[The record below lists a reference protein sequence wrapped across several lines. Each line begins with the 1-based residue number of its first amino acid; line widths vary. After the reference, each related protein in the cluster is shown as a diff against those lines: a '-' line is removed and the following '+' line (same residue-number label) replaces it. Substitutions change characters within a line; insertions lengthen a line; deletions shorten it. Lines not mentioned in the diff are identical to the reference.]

1 MPETLTQSAISKL
14 EYKQQALFAGGLI
27 VMKKKDGRGAT
38 VYVQK
43 KYPTRLRN
51 GRSPV
56 CRAIVGYYP
65 DQSIDDLQA
74 EAARARTLI
83 SKGINPAEAKAEAVA
98 SAAATGLE
106 KDRRATTLN
115 QLLISYDE
123 VSNNKAST
131 KRGRRSS
138 IERHY
143 SEWMDSP
150 ASSITTDMINRHL
163 KTDNENRAGGAETA
177 FRYLKSVLQYG
188 VTTKELMLRNPCI
201 GVNKSLRRRVIADP
215 NKKNLV
221 PSTCQKILSII
232 GHLSSSHSPLHPFIY
247 AGRNSVSIKQSDVTR
262 SMQIQLHACSLLLL
276 TGLRKSDLLG
286 LKWSEVHLE
295 EQDYASER
303 RRAKG
308 PYIELIQGKRS
319 TPHAIPV
326 TSHMLRS
333 FNRLSELRV
342 NQYVFPSP
350 RPALKEA
357 APIKSV
363 KGAAKLLNRLV
374 RSDIPIHAAACRT
387 TFASSAN
394 EVGYSLDAIDLMR
407 GYRGYVQSR
416 GSALNHYV
424 GEHVETYRDR
434 FEQVNAFQLYGSSYR
449 EYLEK
454 FKDRPVKDIEYTT
467 PEIQRVLELMDE
479 EGFDNPTMPEQIEWV
494 KNLIKAEGPSLPSLT
509 IS

>member
-1 MPETLTQSAISKL
+1 MPETLTQSAINKL
-14 EYKQQALFAGGLI
+14 EYKQQASFAGGLI
-27 VMKKKDGRGAT
+27 VMKNKDGRRAT

-43 KYPTRLRN
+43 KYPKRLRN

-56 CRAIVGYYP
+56 CRFIVGYYP
-65 DQSIDDLQA
+65 DQSIDDIQA
-74 EAARARTLI
+74 EASKARTLI
-83 SKGINPAEAKAEAVA
+83 SNGINPTEAKAEALE
-98 SAAATGLE
+98 SAAATVLE

-115 QLLISYDE
+115 ELLISYDE
-123 VSNNKAST
+123 VSDNKAST
-131 KRGRRSS
+131 QRGRRTS

-143 SEWMDSP
+143 SDWMDLP
-150 ASSITTDMINRHL
+150 ANSITTDMINRHL
-163 KTDNENRAGGAETA
+163 KADNENRAGGAETA

-188 VTTKELMLRNPCI
+188 VTTKELMVRNPCI
-201 GVNKSLRRRVIADP
+201 GVNKSLRRRVTADP
-215 NKKNLV
+215 AKKNLV
-221 PSTCQKILSII
+221 PSTCKRMLGII
-232 GHLSSSHSPLHPFIY
+232 GQVSASHGPLLPLVLPDAF
-247 AGRNSVSIKQSDVTR
+247 KPSDVTR
-262 SMQIQLHACSLLLL
+262 SMQIQLHACSLLLF

-308 PYIELIQGKRS
+308 PYFELIQSKLG

-326 TSHMLRS
+326 TKHMLRS
-333 FNRLSELRV
+333 FNRLRELRV

-357 APIKSV
+357 APIESI

-374 RSDIPIHAAACRT
+374 KSDIPIHAAACRT

-416 GSALNHYV
+416 GSALNYYV

-434 FEQVNAFQLYGSSYR
+434 FEQVNAFQLFGSSYR

-454 FKDRPVKDIEYTT
+454 FKDRPVKDIDYTT

-479 EGFDNPTMPEQIEWV
+479 EGFDHSTIPEKIEWV
-494 KNLIKAEGPSLPSLT
+494 KNLIKVEGPSLPSLH
-509 IS
+509 IK